1 MALSGIAMEQSL
13 GWLPAKHACMC
24 MCQCSR
30 EWLTSHDEHNQE
42 DDRQP
47 PEGDRH
53 RLDGKVLH
61 VIQLLR
67 HNKMTSCQSLRSRFH
82 QSTMYLNGVHQWCR

>member
-67 HNKMTSCQSLRSRFH
+67 HNKMTSCQSLRSRCH
-82 QSTMYLNGVHQWCR
+82 QSTMYLNGVHQW